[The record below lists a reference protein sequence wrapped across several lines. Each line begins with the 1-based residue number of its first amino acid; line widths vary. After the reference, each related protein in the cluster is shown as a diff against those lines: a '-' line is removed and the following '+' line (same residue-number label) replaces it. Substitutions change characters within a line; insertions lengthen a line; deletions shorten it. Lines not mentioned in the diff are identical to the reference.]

1 MVDAQRYKRRELMTA
16 GVDTRATVTKEGERV
31 ILGMGT
37 RKEIDSLFEKQ
48 EMKLVPCR
56 WSRTGWKY
64 AEE

>member
-37 RKEIDSLFEKQ
+37 RKEIDSLFPSP
-48 EMKLVPCR
+48 LLY
-56 WSRTGWKY
+56 S
-64 AEE
+64 